1 MKQQHLL
8 AKAISLAAT
17 SHEDQTDR
25 SGLPYIMHC
34 LHVMNT
40 VESKDP
46 EVLQVA
52 VLHDTLE
59 DTSVTQ
65 KILSDHGYST
75 EVRVA
80 LKCLTHS
87 TSESYAQYI
96 NRVCKNRIA
105 MLVKLAD
112 LRHNSDITRLK
123 GITSK
128 DFERISKYHKAYTQ
142 IKDCFYASGYRLENF
157 SS

>member
-25 SGLPYIMHC
+25 AGLPYIMHC

-65 KILSDHGYST
+65 KMLSDSGYST
-75 EVRVA
+75 EVCAA
-80 LKCLTHS
+80 LHCLTHCKL
-87 TSESYAQYI
+87 ESYEVYI
-96 NRVCKNRIA
+96 EKVCSNKTA

-123 GITSK
+123 GITPK

-142 IKDCFYASGYRLENF
+142 IKTCLKRYNQPYLTL
-157 SS
+157 